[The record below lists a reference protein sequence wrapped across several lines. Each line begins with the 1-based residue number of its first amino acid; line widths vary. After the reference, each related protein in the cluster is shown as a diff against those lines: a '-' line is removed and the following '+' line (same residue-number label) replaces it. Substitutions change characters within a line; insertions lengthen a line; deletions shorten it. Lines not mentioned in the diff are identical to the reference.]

1 MNAGEVY
8 LSAQEQSS
16 VHQAVRKAG
25 HELTDANGSACP
37 VLTQFHQSALAH
49 KRQQGSLEGWTP
61 GLAKPATARSIGAEL
76 ARIEQDA
83 RRARREAL
91 KAAGVKPRYLSRA
104 EAEHVVRGALNACM
118 DDKPPKATALLRE
131 AGVSP
136 EHAAKLASRPSPHI
150 SRAWDETCQH
160 PNREVM
166 HMTKVLTRRHERI
179 IQSGSLANAVQG
191 IYYSAA
197 HAKDR
202 QKLAA
207 HERQL
212 AEHERRI
219 REMEA
224 RLAAVEAGDN
234 WKAIAERMRAE
245 GHSYGSIAKATG
257 QSRSGISSHLTRHK

>member
-1 MNAGEVY
+1 MSAHEVC
-8 LSAQEQSS
+8 LDTQEQSR
-16 VHQAVRKAG
+16 VCQAVRAAG
-25 HELTDANGSACP
+25 HELVDAKGNASPA
-37 VLTQFHQSALAH
+37 LAQFRQSAQQH
-49 KRQQGSLEGWTP
+49 KRQHGSLEGWTP
-61 GLAKPATARSIGAEL
+61 GPAKPARPLGAEL

-83 RRARREAL
+83 RRARREAI
-91 KAAGVKPRYLSRA
+91 KAAGVQTRYLSLA
-104 EAEHVVRGALNACM
+104 EAEHVIRGALNACM

-136 EHAAKLASRPSPHI
+136 KDAAKLASRGSPHI
-150 SRAWDETCQH
+150 VRVWNETRQH

-166 HMTKVLTRRHERI
+166 LMTKVMTRRQERH

-191 IYYSAA
+191 IYHSAA

-212 AEHERRI
+212 AEHEQRI
-219 REMEA
+219 KEMEA

-245 GHSYGSIAKATG
+245 GASHNAIAQAIGK
-257 QSRSGISSHLTRHK
+257 TRDAVAGYLRRCKQ